1 MQPILDSL
9 MTALSVW
16 IPLII
21 SALAILLIGWIVAM
35 ILAAVTRRL
44 LRWANLD
51 ARLAK
56 GMEGAGEQPTSVE
69 NLITK
74 LIFYLIMFIAVLGAL
89 NALGMTQITA
99 LFNDMFTTVFAYL
112 PRVLYAVLLGIIAWF
127 VARIL
132 RGIVTRVL
140 SRIGV
145 DHRVSEPAGVAP
157 PPISLAIGEAVYWL
171 VWLLFLP
178 VILGVLGLTA
188 ILAPIEAMLTS
199 LLGVLPKLLAAAII
213 IIVGL
218 FAARILQR
226 IVTSALRAFGLDA
239 LSERVGLSRYLGKP
253 NLSGLV
259 GYIVYIIVFIP
270 VLIAALNV
278 TGLTYLA
285 APLSD
290 MLNQVLLAIPQLFMA
305 AVVLAVAFVVGR
317 VIADVVTTL
326 LTNAGFDGLVARLS
340 LGEIS
345 ETPTTSPSKVV
356 GWVTLVVI
364 MLFGALAAASMV
376 GWTAMVV
383 ILNAFIAF
391 LARLLVGLIILVVGI
406 YLANLATKVI
416 MSTGLN
422 QKRILALLARV
433 AIIVFATAMALD
445 QIGVANDIVNLAFG
459 LILAGAALSAA
470 LAFGLGGQDVA
481 RYELVRMVRSAEAN
495 LASPPPPKATL
506 EDTGLDQDKPEGL

>member
-1 MQPILDSL
+1 MQAILASL
-9 MTALSVW
+9 VAAVSLWV
-16 IPLII
+16 PLILT
-21 SALAILLIGWIVAM
+21 ALAILLIGWIIAKIVAA
-35 ILAAVTRRL
+35 LTRRL

-56 GMEGAGEQPTSVE
+56 GLEGAGEKPTSVE
-69 NLITK
+69 NTITS
-74 LIFYLIMFIAVLGAL
+74 IVYYLIIFIAVLAAM

-99 LFNDMFTTVFAYL
+99 LFNDMFSTVFAYL
-112 PRVLYAVLLGIIAWF
+112 PRILYAVVLGIIAWF

-132 RGIVTRVL
+132 RAIVTRVL
-140 SRIGV
+140 SRVGV
-145 DHRVSEPAGVAP
+145 DKRVSEPAGIAP
-157 PPISLAIGEAVYWL
+157 APISSAIGEAVYWL

-178 VILGVLGLTA
+178 AILSVLGLTG
-188 ILAPIEAMLTS
+188 ILAPIEAMMTS
-199 LLGVLPKLLAAAII
+199 LLSALPKILVAALI

-226 IVTSALRAFGLDA
+226 ITASALKAFGVDA
-239 LSERVGLSRYLGKP
+239 LSERVGLSRYLGQP
-253 NLSGLV
+253 NLSGLL

-305 AVVLAVAFVVGR
+305 AVVLAVAFFIGR
-317 VIADVVTTL
+317 VLADLVTNL

-345 ETPTTSPSKVV
+345 EAPTTSPSKIV
-356 GWVTLVVI
+356 GWLVLVVI

-391 LARLLVGLIILVVGI
+391 LARLLVGLIILIVGI

-422 QKRILALLARV
+422 QKRLLALLARV

-506 EDTGLDQDKPEGL
+506 EDTGLDQDKPEG

>member
-9 MTALSVW
+9 LAALTVW
-16 IPLII
+16 VPLILT
-21 SALAILLIGWIVAM
+21 ALAILLIGWIVAM
-35 ILAAVTRRL
+35 IVAAITRRL

-56 GMEGAGEQPTSVE
+56 GLEGAGERPTSVE

-74 LIFYLIMFIAVLGAL
+74 FMFYLIMFIAVLAAL
-89 NALGMTQITA
+89 NALGMTQITV
-99 LFNDMFTTVFAYL
+99 LFNDMFSTVFAYL
-112 PRVLYAVLLGIIAWF
+112 PKVLYAAVLGIIAWF

-132 RGIVTRVL
+132 RAIVTRVL
-140 SRIGV
+140 SRFGV
-145 DHRVSEPAGVAP
+145 DKRVSEPAGISQA
-157 PPISLAIGEAVYWL
+157 PISSAIGEAVYWL

-178 VILGVLGLTA
+178 VILGVLGLTG

-199 LLGVLPKLLAAAII
+199 LLGVLPRLLVAAII

-226 IVTSALRAFGLDA
+226 ITASALHAFGLDA
-239 LSERVGLSRYLGKP
+239 LSERVGISRYLGKA
-253 NLSGLV
+253 NLSGLL

-290 MLNQVLLAIPQLFMA
+290 MLNQVLLAIPKLFMA

-317 VIADVVTTL
+317 VIADIVTTL
-326 LTNAGFDGLVARLS
+326 LTNAGFDRLVARLS

-345 ETPTTSPSKVV
+345 ETPTTSPSRIV
-356 GWVTLVVI
+356 GWVALVVI

-391 LARLLVGLIILVVGI
+391 LARLLVGFIILVVGI
-406 YLANLATKVI
+406 YLANLAGKVI
-416 MSTGLN
+416 LSTGLN
-422 QKRILALLARV
+422 QRRILALLARV

-481 RYELVRMVRSAEAN
+481 RYELVRMVRSAEAT
-495 LASPPPPKATL
+495 LASPPPPQAKL

>member
-1 MQPILDSL
+1 MQTILDSFL
-9 MTALSVW
+9 NALSVW
-16 IPLII
+16 IPAILA
-21 SALAILLIGWIVAM
+21 ALVILLIGWIVAR

-44 LRWANLD
+44 LRWAKLD

-56 GMEGAGEQPTSVE
+56 GMEGTGEQPTSVE
-69 NLITK
+69 NLIAT
-74 LIFYLIMFIAVLGAL
+74 LVFYLIMFIAILAAL

-99 LFNDMFTTVFAYL
+99 LFNVMLTTVFAYL
-112 PRVLYAVLLGIIAWF
+112 PKVLYALVLAIIAWF

-132 RGIVTRVL
+132 RAIVTRVL

-145 DHRVSEPAGVAP
+145 DKRVSEPAGIAP
-157 PPISLAIGEAVYWL
+157 APVSAAIGEAVYWL

-178 VILGVLGLTA
+178 AILSVLGLTG
-188 ILAPIEAMLTS
+188 ILLPIEAMLTS
-199 LLGVLPKLLAAAII
+199 LLGVLPNLLAAAII

-218 FAARILQR
+218 FVARILQR
-226 IVTSALRAFGLDA
+226 IATSALHAFGLDA
-239 LSERVGLSRYLGKP
+239 LSERVGISRYLGKP
-253 NLSGLV
+253 NLSGLL
-259 GYIVYIIVFIP
+259 GYIVYIIVLIP

-278 TGLTYLA
+278 TGLTFLA
-285 APLSD
+285 APLSE
-290 MLNQVLLAIPQLFMA
+290 MLNQVLLAIPKIFMA
-305 AVVLAVAFVVGR
+305 AVVLAVAFLIGR

-326 LTNAGFDGLVARLS
+326 LTNAGFDGLVSRLS
-340 LGEIS
+340 LGEVS
-345 ETPTTSPSKVV
+345 EKPATSPSKIV

-376 GWTAMVV
+376 GWTAMVL

-422 QKRILALLARV
+422 QKRLLALLARV

-445 QIGVANDIVNLAFG
+445 QIGVANDVVNLAFG
-459 LILAGAALSAA
+459 VILAGTALAAA

-481 RYELVRMVRSAEAN
+481 KYELVRMVRSAEAR
-495 LASPPPPKATL
+495 LATPPAPEAKL
-506 EDTGLDQDKPEGL
+506 EDTGLDQGKPEA

>member
-1 MQPILDSL
+1 MQAIFNSII
-9 MTALSVW
+9 TALSVW
-16 IPLII
+16 LPLIFA
-21 SALAILLIGWIVAM
+21 ALVILFVGWIVAK

-44 LRWANLD
+44 LRWTNLD

-56 GMEGAGEQPTSVE
+56 GMEGAGEKPTSVE
-69 NLITK
+69 NLITNFV
-74 LIFYLIMFIAVLGAL
+74 FYLIMFMAVLGAM

-99 LFNDMFTTVFAYL
+99 LFTDMFSTVFAYL
-112 PRVLYAVLLGIIAWF
+112 PKVLYALVLATIAWF
-127 VARIL
+127 VARML
-132 RGIVTRVL
+132 RSLVTRL
-140 SRIGV
+140 LGRSGV
-145 DHRVSEPAGVAP
+145 DQRVSEPAGMAP
-157 PPISLAIGEAVYWL
+157 APISSGIGEAVYWL

-178 VILGVLGLTA
+178 VILGVLGLTG
-188 ILAPIEAMLTS
+188 ILLPIEAMLTS

-213 IIVGL
+213 VIVGL

-226 IVTSALRAFGLDA
+226 IVWSALRAFGLDA
-239 LSERVGLSRYLGKP
+239 LGERVGISKYLGKS
-253 NLSGLV
+253 NLSGLI

-285 APLSD
+285 EPLSD
-290 MLNQVLLAIPQLFMA
+290 MLNQILLAIPKLFMA
-305 AVVLAVAFVVGR
+305 AVILAVAYFVGR
-317 VIADVVTTL
+317 VVSDVVTTL
-326 LTNAGFDGLVARLS
+326 LTNAGFDALVSRLS

-345 ETPTTSPSKVV
+345 EAPTTSPSKIV
-356 GWVTLVVI
+356 GWVVLVVI

-376 GWTAMVV
+376 GWTAMVL

-391 LARLLVGLIILVVGI
+391 LARLLVGLLILVVGI
-406 YLANLATKVI
+406 YLANLTAKLI
-416 MSTGLN
+416 LNTGLH

-445 QIGVANDIVNLAFG
+445 QIGVANDVVNLAFG

-481 RYELVRMVRSAEAN
+481 RYELVRMVKSAEAN
-495 LASPPPPKATL
+495 LATPPSPDAKL
-506 EDTGLDQDKPEGL
+506 EDTGLDQDKPKA